1 MSWRSLGDVLL
12 GIALGIAVMSMLIAR
27 ESLRARQRRERR
39 QAQRQRGGSD
49 MEPSKW
55 MVARSSRKG
64 RMFYRA
70 CRLKDRSA
78 GDGEPNREYAG
89 GWVVD
94 RRGAQALADWLNEK
108 EART

>member
-1 MSWRSLGDVLL
+1 MSWQSAGDVLL
-12 GIALGIAVMSMLIAR
+12 GMALGISIMSMLIAR
-27 ESLRARQRRERR
+27 EARRERR
-39 QAQRQRGGSD
+39 REQRRRAQRRRGGSD

-64 RMFYRA
+64 RAFYRA
-70 CRLKDRSA
+70 YRLKDRTA

-89 GWVVD
+89 GWVAD
-94 RRGAQALADWLNEK
+94 QRGAQALANWMNDK